1 MNKMKRHQT
10 AGRSKKKRNTRLRH
24 YKQSILMICMV
35 LVFLSGALAV
45 SSVRLHAKNAA
56 YKAQEEELQA
66 QIKEEEQ
73 RSAEIDEYEEYVKSD
88 QYIKD
93 TAEDKLGLV
102 DPDEIVFKP
111 SK

>member
-1 MNKMKRHQT
+1 MSRTRRQQNT
-10 AGRSKKKRNTRLRH
+10 GRPKKRNSRLKR
-24 YKQSILMICMV
+24 YRQSILMICTV
-35 LVFLSGALAV
+35 LVFLSGALAIGSV
-45 SSVRLHAKNAA
+45 SLHSKNEG
-56 YKAQEEELQA
+56 YKEQEKELQA
-66 QIKEEEQ
+66 QIDEEKQ
-73 RSAEIDEYEEYVKSD
+73 RSEEIDEYEEYVGSD